1 MGKIVQK
8 TNAGSQIVFYSI
20 NQKWVA
26 MENLLKVYND
36 ILFDNQ
42 KLESFPICTIQKN
55 QWVRGS
61 HWSNGYV
68 IGVILLSEQLNN
80 IKNADRINYAIKA
93 LRPHKETDK
102 FQDVGFISLYSECL
116 AYEKGLT
123 LEENI
128 IDSVS
133 YLKSCVTSKGNL
145 FVNWMDGEVV
155 SVDQFMNSMLFGWH
169 ALTFKDQESLEIYER
184 IIENSIEFLTQ
195 DNIVYEYFLDDG
207 KHYNK
212 NSESTGSTWF
222 RSDAWAI
229 VGISYY
235 LFIRKECKKS
245 ICKKSINLLDKL
257 LKKYLYIHN
266 KLGFF
271 PGIYSNEL
279 SEINHLLDS
288 SAEAAIFCALNFME
302 RRKVSNLSSISQ
314 LRNILKMRVSAN
326 LFKNGNILNSS
337 AYPLRLIDQKNMSSV
352 WGDYYGL
359 RAKKEMSY
367 GKNSGGINII

>member
-1 MGKIVQK
+1 
-8 TNAGSQIVFYSI
+8 
-20 NQKWVA
+20 

-36 ILFDNQ
+36 VLLNSQ
-42 KLESFPICTIQKN
+42 KLESFPICKIQKN
-55 QWVRGS
+55 QWARGS

-68 IGVILLSEQLNN
+68 IGVILLSEKLGT
-80 IKNADRINYAIKA
+80 IKNADRISYAIK
-93 LRPHKETDK
+93 LLGNHKETDK

-116 AYEKGLT
+116 AYEKGFN

-128 IDSVS
+128 TDSIN
-133 YLKSCVTSKGNL
+133 YLKSCLTRKGNL

-155 SVDQFMNSMLFGWH
+155 SVDQFMNSMFFGWH
-169 ALTFKDQESLEIYER
+169 ALTFKDLESLEIHER
-184 IIENSIEFLTQ
+184 IIENSIELLVQ
-195 DNIVYEYFLDDG
+195 DNIVYEYSLEDG
-207 KHYNK
+207 RHYNK
-212 NSESTGSTWF
+212 NAENTGSTWF

-245 ICKKSINLLDKL
+245 ICKESINLLDKL
-257 LKKYLYIHN
+257 LKKYIYIHN

-271 PGIYSNEL
+271 PGIYSNDL
-279 SEINHLLDS
+279 SEKNNLLDS

-302 RRKVSNLSSISQ
+302 RRNVSNLNSISQ
-314 LRNILKMRVSAN
+314 LRNILKMKVNEN